1 MVNNPVC
8 SKTSSKFTGSE
19 ILGAKTK
26 KDRFAKLSFE
36 NDAQDTHYSL
46 QYHPGV
52 YDHGQ
57 LFSLPLLPDN
67 SRWRTE

>member
-1 MVNNPVC
+1 MVNDPVC
-8 SKTSSKFTGSE
+8 SKSLSKFTGSE

-26 KDRFAKLSFE
+26 DRIGLQNYPTKKRCPG
-36 NDAQDTHYSL
+36 YSL

-57 LFSLPLLPDN
+57 LLSLPLLPDN

>member
-8 SKTSSKFTGSE
+8 SKTLSKFTGRE
-19 ILGAKTK
+19 I
-26 KDRFAKLSFE
+26 FE
-36 NDAQDTHYSL
+36 LKQKRGLVCGIISQKMTPSMFSL
-46 QYHPGV
+46 QHHPGV

-67 SRWRTE
+67 IGWRTE